1 MPNVSAHAARP
12 PILRFLMMLIALITA
27 ATGLAALS
35 PSREDADSVSAGTSI
50 DGHHGSAALTR

>member
-1 MPNVSAHAARP
+1 MHNASAHAARP

-35 PSREDADSVSAGTSI
+35 PARDDADSASAGTSI
-50 DGHHGSAALTR
+50 DSNPNSATATR

>member
-1 MPNVSAHAARP
+1 MTNASAHAARP

-35 PSREDADSVSAGTSI
+35 PSRDDADSASAGATI
-50 DGHHGSAALTR
+50 DSSRSGAAATR